1 MISSMVKTTEAL
13 FKLFNF
19 YFMLEYYIFNSMS
32 FFFLSYPTL
41 DGKSLG
47 TLFHK

>member
-13 FKLFNF
+13 FKLLIFILCWSITF
-19 YFMLEYYIFNSMS
+19 LTLCYFS
-32 FFFLSYPTL
+32 FLSYPTL

>member
-13 FKLFNF
+13 FKLNF
-19 YFMLEYYIFNSMS
+19 YFTLEYYMFNSMS